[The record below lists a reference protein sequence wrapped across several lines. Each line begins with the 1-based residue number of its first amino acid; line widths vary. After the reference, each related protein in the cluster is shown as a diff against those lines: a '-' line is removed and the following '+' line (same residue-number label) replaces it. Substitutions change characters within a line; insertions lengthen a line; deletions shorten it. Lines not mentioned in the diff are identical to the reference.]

1 MEPAAPSAIVITS
14 DGTPLPPTVNLTTRL
29 MKTFNLPNNK
39 TVSRD
44 ASHCVALLRGNGR
57 WTHRWFKSLR
67 GAENEYRFW
76 RNCGQ
81 HVRDYNDIENVK
93 LIKGN

>member
-1 MEPAAPSAIVITS
+1 
-14 DGTPLPPTVNLTTRL
+14 
-29 MKTFNLPNNK
+29 MKTFNLPNGK
-39 TVSRD
+39 TMTRD
-44 ASHCVALLRGNGR
+44 ATHCVALLRGNGR

-76 RNCGQ
+76 RDCGQ
-81 HVRDYNDIENVK
+81 HVRDYNDIDNVK